1 MDIGIVFG
9 GGFARGAAQLGFL
22 RGMLPFLNRSD
33 IKLLSCASS
42 GALTGLALSAD
53 RLDYGEQIY
62 RHTNITSIS
71 NLRLNLKNKL
81 VDQVIDSLIKG
92 GRVDIPLYVTGTCL
106 NTLSTHYFY
115 LDSSKP
121 KEELY
126 EAMNITLTFP
136 FVNGVF
142 RRYGK
147 KFYLDGGAT
156 DNIPVYPFL
165 IKHVDLLLILHNYPR
180 YLPPAEIVNSDTVV
194 IDIDVGTRCGNSI
207 KTYSFD
213 LRNINRMLDISF
225 DYGREFGQKVLSQ
238 PTLSK
243 IKEAGQRWIRD
254 EIEERKKSNISITA
268 AIFFNKLQQSRG
280 FKI

>member
-33 IKLLSCASS
+33 IKLLSCSSS

-180 YLPPAEIVNSDTVV
+180 YLPPAEIVNLHLVAYGQLAKPALQKISPQEGDIAGALKETRRVFFSEDGWRDTPIYDRAKLGWGAEAKGPLVVEEPTTATVV
-194 IDIDVGTRCGNSI
+194 CP
-207 KTYSFD
+207 
-213 LRNINRMLDISF
+213 
-225 DYGREFGQKVLSQ
+225 GQKLSVDQ
-238 PTLSK
+238 YGNLIVET
-243 IKEAGQRWIRD
+243 EA
-254 EIEERKKSNISITA
+254 E
-268 AIFFNKLQQSRG
+268 
-280 FKI
+280 